1 MKNALVQWSNKLVL
15 LAVFASSSFHS
26 FSFFFSLIHFFEPAL
41 LMHTSFNVFSCVWYC
56 TRNFPVEAQVDC
68 HGLCPLTC
76 VLGAGH
82 WSYQGQDGEKSKV
95 WLRNTYIFQISLLAG
110 WLTQFPSIYIFH
122 ICFGLF
128 LLSQKEVERKSA
140 QENKY
145 GEVILK

>member
-1 MKNALVQWSNKLVL
+1 MYSFNGLINWCYL
-15 LAVFASSSFHS
+15 LSLPHLLFTHFPS
-26 FSFFFSLIHFFEPAL
+26 FSLWFISLSQL
-41 LMHTSFNVFSCVWYC
+41 CSCI
-56 TRNFPVEAQVDC
+56 
-68 HGLCPLTC
+68 HGLMCFHVCGTAHGTSQCKPKSAMDSAPLTC

-95 WLRNTYIFQISLLAG
+95 WLRSTYIFQISVLAG

-128 LLSQKEVERKSA
+128 LLWQKEVERKSA

-145 GEVILK
+145 GEVTLK